1 MSGRAV
7 SKKRLVRTKR
17 LSDED
22 SQWRDSP
29 VRSHVQSSP
38 TSQPSPSLLM
48 ASDSPPPVLN
58 TTWRQSA
65 RQEDLEPVVPDLI
78 PPDHGD
84 TDTESLSLSSH
95 SSVLVDMGK
104 VVGLLR
110 SYPLHGDLLDDE
122 LAAENGTGGDEGDD
136 VSDFELSDETQ
147 CSESNSLC
155 ASCAKEVKGEE
166 SEDIE
171 DSLFG
176 DPLVYATFVATVQ
189 QYSTETEPSRQPSF
203 TSRQPSVISRN
214 PSFKQNSSEPD
225 TAGPGGQ
232 ADKSEVMMSHCQS
245 ERGDKR
251 IILTLHPTH
260 SLNKD

>member
-1 MSGRAV
+1 MYCKTEEDETPQTRQCCCQTESGCV
-7 SKKRLVRTKR
+7 RLVWRVSSVIVSDR
-17 LSDED
+17 LS
-22 SQWRDSP
+22 SVPLVS
-29 VRSHVQSSP
+29 VSGAVH
-38 TSQPSPSLLM
+38 LLYTRR
-48 ASDSPPPVLN
+48 A
-58 TTWRQSA
+58 
-65 RQEDLEPVVPDLI
+65 
-78 PPDHGD
+78 
-84 TDTESLSLSSH
+84 LSLSSH

-189 QYSTETEPSRQPSF
+189 QYSTETEPSRQPS
-203 TSRQPSVISRN
+203 VISRN
-214 PSFKQNSSEPD
+214 PSFKQNSCEPD
-225 TAGPGGQ
+225 TPGQPGQ
-232 ADKSEVMMSHCQS
+232 ADKSEVMTSPDESDREYH
-245 ERGDKR
+245 
-251 IILTLHPTH
+251 
-260 SLNKD
+260 